1 MAQLTKTKGRQAAI
15 AALFSALIIGTAVGL
30 AFAAGD
36 GPGESP
42 VTVAGQAPETV
53 GYVNY
58 ETPDKL
64 LAGHAGR
71 PLVINFFASWCAPC
85 RAELPDLAAAHAIY
99 GDRVDFVGVDYQ
111 EASEAAAAQLLYET
125 GITYPIMED
134 PDGALLR
141 ELGTL
146 PIMPTTIF
154 VTADSVIVERHHG
167 LLIAEQLSERIEEI
181 IAGS

>member
-1 MAQLTKTKGRQAAI
+1 MAKLSRNKATQAAV
-15 AALFSALIIGTAVGL
+15 AALISVLIIGAAVTL
-30 AFAAGD
+30 AFVAGD
-36 GPGESP
+36 GPGDSP
-42 VTVAGQAPETV
+42 TTLAGQAPETV

-85 RAELPDLAAAHAIY
+85 RAELPDLAAAHARW
-99 GDRVDFVGVDYQ
+99 GDQVDFVGIAFQ
-111 EASEAAAAQLLYET
+111 EASESAAAQLLFET

-146 PIMPTTIF
+146 PTMPTTIF
-154 VTADSVIVERHHG
+154 VTADSVILERHHG
-167 LLIAEQLSERIEEI
+167 LILSDQLDERIEEI